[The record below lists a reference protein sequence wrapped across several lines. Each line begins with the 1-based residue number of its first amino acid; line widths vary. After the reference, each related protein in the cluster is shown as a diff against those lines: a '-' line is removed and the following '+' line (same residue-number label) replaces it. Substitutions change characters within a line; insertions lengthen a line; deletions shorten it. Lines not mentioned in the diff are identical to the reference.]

1 MGAPAF
7 VHYDEKAR
15 RTADDMI
22 ATEARHIA
30 QRKAQ
35 EQACKCKDGM
45 FPGAGL
51 TDRRTFLFASGSLA
65 GVMNSPALAQ
75 PAGQKAPPG
84 AIHFDVPADPT
95 KEQGRAVAADGG
107 YGSRSQFE
115 TEVRWRFPT
124 ANEYTSW
131 SMSPL
136 DKMVGNLTRV
146 RSAFRAPS
154 RRHPDDRPGQTHAV
168 RARHGETAKKFS
180 MADLKRFPSITRKH
194 FIECSGNGLT
204 EWIKPTLKTVQGTH
218 GLISTSEWTGVPFAT
233 IAREVGLK
241 EGAAW
246 VLAEGP
252 TRR

>member
-15 RTADDMI
+15 RTADAMI

-45 FPGAGL
+45 FPGTGL

-65 GVMNSPALAQ
+65 GVMSSPALAQ
-75 PAGQKAPPG
+75 PTGQKAPPG

-95 KEQGRAVAADGG
+95 REQGRAVAADGG

-124 ANEYTSW
+124 ANAARGYRCKRPRRWCGDSDGGRRGRRVA
-131 SMSPL
+131 P
-136 DKMVGNLTRV
+136 RRRCV
-146 RSAFRAPS
+146 RSR
-154 RRHPDDRPGQTHAV
+154 
-168 RARHGETAKKFS
+168 
-180 MADLKRFPSITRKH
+180 
-194 FIECSGNGLT
+194 
-204 EWIKPTLKTVQGTH
+204 
-218 GLISTSEWTGVPFAT
+218 
-233 IAREVGLK
+233 
-241 EGAAW
+241 
-246 VLAEGP
+246 
-252 TRR
+252 